1 MYTFITSSINNTTTI
16 KENTDYH
23 EILSI
28 GTTQRLTSS
37 SLLID
42 GPQLIR
48 QAIVL
53 KLLTTS
59 HASSQATVRSPQK
72 WLLPMAWL
80 TECLNP
86 NQSGIHKIMG

>member
-16 KENTDYH
+16 KENTESRNSVYK
-23 EILSI
+23 
-28 GTTQRLTSS
+28 GTTQRLTSI

-53 KLLTTS
+53 KLFTNS

-80 TECLNP
+80 TESIRN
-86 NQSGIHKIMG
+86 S